1 MKRQNFRNLTT
12 MTAVA
17 VGALVVGSRAVHAV
31 PVNAL
36 YTDDPRCD
44 QVPNQSP
51 THELGDLATF
61 PLNEAI
67 RMTPQHVNFTVCVQ
81 DDGLA
86 NDYVVDMINLSGQ
99 TWKNLFFVCDH
110 NVTVG
115 NADGSMQDLTGAPGV
130 MTDAFKIDGTVT
142 PGVNINLLTESII
155 ADEIFQP
162 GEVWRFAVSNYMA
175 VDSTGA
181 FQQPLNL
188 TPGQFAG
195 STNFPQT
202 AGNCSILASPVP
214 EPTTMSLLALGAS
227 AMLLRRRRS
236 AR

>member
-1 MKRQNFRNLTT
+1 MQRYNLRNLVAAA
-12 MTAVA
+12 AVA
-17 VGALVVGSRAVHAV
+17 TGSLLVANQLAQAV

-44 QVPNQSP
+44 QIPQQSP

-61 PLNEAI
+61 PQNEAI
-67 RMTPQHVNFTVCVQ
+67 RMTPTPVTFTICVPN
-81 DDGLA
+81 DGLA
-86 NDYVVDMINLSGQ
+86 NDWVVDMINLSGQ
-99 TWKNLFFVCDH
+99 TWRNLFFVCDH

-115 NADGSMQDLTGAPGV
+115 NADGSMQDLTGAPGIL
-130 MTDAFKIDGTVT
+130 TDAFKIDGTVT
-142 PGVNINLLTESII
+142 PGVNVNLLSESMI

-162 GEVWRFAVSNYMA
+162 GEIWRFAVSNYMA

-181 FQQPLNL
+181 FQSPLNI

-202 AGNCSILASPVP
+202 PGNCSILASPVP
-214 EPTTMSLLALGAS
+214 EPGTISLLALGAS
-227 AMLLRRRRS
+227 ALLLRRRR
-236 AR
+236 R

>member
-1 MKRQNFRNLTT
+1 MQRRNLRNL
-12 MTAVA
+12 VA
-17 VGALVVGSRAVHAV
+17 AATVASASILVSSQLARAV

-36 YTDDPRCD
+36 FTDDPRCD
-44 QVPNQSP
+44 VVPNQSP

-67 RMTPQHVNFTVCVQ
+67 RMTPQHVNFTVCVP

-86 NDYVVDMINLSGQ
+86 NDYVVDMVNLSGQ

-115 NADGSMQDLTGAPGV
+115 NADGSVQDLTGAPGIL
-130 MTDAFKIDGTVT
+130 TDAFKIDGTVT
-142 PGVNINLLTESII
+142 PGVNINLLSESIT

-162 GEVWRFAVSNYMA
+162 GEIWRFAVSNYMA

-181 FQQPLNL
+181 FQQPLAI
-188 TPGQFAG
+188 TPGIFAG

-214 EPTTMSLLALGAS
+214 EPTTISLVAIGAS
-227 AMLLRRRRS
+227 ALLLRRRRR
-236 AR
+236 AH